1 MPLVTTLKFRL
12 LVHYKGDNMEASD
25 ARENYRRAVIESR
38 DHEFDEVVGNVNRTI
53 GMASSVGNS
62 SVRIQRK
69 DINLYPPSEL
79 IKSSPLN
86 EYLKTPPDFLIE
98 KLISHLEGKGFTV
111 DHIVGEQEYLKVSW
125 QD

>member
-1 MPLVTTLKFRL
+1 
-12 LVHYKGDNMEASD
+12 MEASD

>member
-1 MPLVTTLKFRL
+1 
-12 LVHYKGDNMEASD
+12 MEASD
-25 ARENYRRAVIESR
+25 ARENYRKAEIELR
-38 DHEFDEVVGNVNRTI
+38 DDEFDEVVGNVNRTI
-53 GMASSVGNS
+53 SMASGAGNF

-69 DINLYPPSEL
+69 DINPYPPAKPV
-79 IKSSPLN
+79 KSYPLN

-111 DHIVGEQEYLKVSW
+111 DHIVGEQEYLKISW